1 MPRKKKEVSQAQV
14 RIIREAYETV
24 PPTGMLKISKLVGHN
39 VGVIRRVLI
48 EAGYE
53 IRPVGR
59 PIENK

>member
-1 MPRKKKEVSQAQV
+1 MARKRKEVSAAQV
-14 RIIREAYETV
+14 RIIREHYDLGE
-24 PPTGMLKISKLVGHN
+24 GMLRISKLVGHN
-39 VGVIRRVLI
+39 VGVVRRVLT

>member
-1 MPRKKKEVSQAQV
+1 MARKKKDVSEAQV
-14 RIIREAYETV
+14 RIIREMYDDSI
-24 PPTGMLKISKLVGHN
+24 GMLRISKKVGHN
-39 VGVIRRVLI
+39 VGVIRRVLT